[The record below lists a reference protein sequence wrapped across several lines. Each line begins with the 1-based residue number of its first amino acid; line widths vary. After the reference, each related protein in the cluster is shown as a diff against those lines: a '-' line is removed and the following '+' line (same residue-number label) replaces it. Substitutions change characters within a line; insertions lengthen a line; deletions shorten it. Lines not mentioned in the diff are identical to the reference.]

1 MNQRILAFLKYCL
14 IFMRELWNAN
24 IAVVKL
30 VLSRELKIKPGFIS
44 VPMTVRSDFEVT
56 SYANSVTLTPGTISV
71 HIPDDRHALVIHAID
86 IGSDPE
92 AVRASCINA
101 LEIPLLRW
109 ARGNTAPSTV
119 TSAPSPTVAAPPPKS
134 TAPDSDV
141 NAGDSI

>member
-1 MNQRILAFLKYCL
+1 MNQRIFAFLKYGL
-14 IFMRELWNAN
+14 LFTRELWNAN

-30 VLSRELKIKPGFIS
+30 VLSRELKIKPGFLS
-44 VPMTVRSDFEVT
+44 VPMTVRGDFEVT

-71 HIPDDRHALVIHAID
+71 HIPDDRQTLVIHAID

-109 ARGNTAPSTV
+109 TRGNTAMPTATST
-119 TSAPSPTVAAPPPKS
+119 PSPTVAAPPAAP

>member
-1 MNQRILAFLKYCL
+1 MSQRIFAFLKYGL
-14 IFMRELWNAN
+14 LFIRELWNAN

-30 VLSRELKIKPGFIS
+30 VLSREMKIKPGFIS
-44 VPMTVRSDFEVT
+44 VPMTVRGDFEVT

-101 LEIPLLRW
+101 LEVPLMRW
-109 ARGNTAPSTV
+109 TRGSTTTSTATA
-119 TSAPSPTVAAPPPKS
+119 APSPTVAAPPAAP
-134 TAPDSDV
+134 TTPDSDV